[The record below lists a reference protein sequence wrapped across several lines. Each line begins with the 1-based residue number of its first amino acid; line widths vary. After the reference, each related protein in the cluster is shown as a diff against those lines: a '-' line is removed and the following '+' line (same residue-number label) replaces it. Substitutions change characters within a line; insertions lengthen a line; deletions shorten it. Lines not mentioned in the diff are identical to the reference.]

1 MQIVIFGLVALF
13 ILIGGFGYLI
23 FGQNNKAPIVVDK
36 KQGVSQ
42 TPVATNTPSQQKN
55 DLMSGGNSYL
65 DPKGVFSVLY
75 PNDYK
80 QDVDGNGTHI
90 RFYKTGATQ
99 RGQTEIYD
107 GVLLVFEDVNLGNQK
122 LSAYVDQRIK
132 DSTAD
137 GTLQVQ
143 KQKTSTTINNYPAY
157 TYTARGF
164 GEATYYVVQKDP
176 TSKNAVV
183 IAASVNDPQQKNYQK
198 EVDSTLATLQL
209 LK

>member
-1 MQIVIFGLVALF
+1 M
-13 ILIGGFGYLI
+13 
-23 FGQNNKAPIVVDK
+23 
-36 KQGVSQ
+36 
-42 TPVATNTPSQQKN
+42 
-55 DLMSGGNSYL
+55 
-65 DPKGVFSVLY
+65 
-75 PNDYK
+75 
-80 QDVDGNGTHI
+80 
-90 RFYKTGATQ
+90 
-99 RGQTEIYD
+99 YD
-107 GVLLVFEDVNLGNQK
+107 GVLLVFEDVNLGNQR

-143 KQKTSTTINNYPAY
+143 KQKTSTNINNYPAY
-157 TYTARGF
+157 TYTTRGF